1 MRDDPVEIVVRGK
14 RYRVVW
20 WDWKEH
26 VPIDEL
32 SDAPKQGLVWMR
44 MVLDTHC
51 DQYGLIRSDPMSPT
65 TTLVP
70 RTPDLPRRR
79 MMRPPTRTTRLGV
92 LIVVRTRFLVT
103 TPG

>member
-1 MRDDPVEIVVRGK
+1 MRDDPVEIVVRK

-51 DQYGLIRSDPMSPT
+51 DQYGLIRSDPMSLDEAEEAWIT
-65 TTLVP
+65 GWE
-70 RTPDLPRRR
+70 R
-79 MMRPPTRTTRLGV
+79 GV
-92 LIVVRTRFLVT
+92 D
-103 TPG
+103 